1 MVVKEL
7 RASVSGGAPGDVITA
22 ANPASLIEHLRE
34 NHKSVDPE
42 YTEVEYY
49 KWRIISV
56 CFYVGLEFVLE
67 GYMYWEYWWIYRV
80 WCPEI

>member
-49 KWRIISV
+49 TILQYNIQ
-56 CFYVGLEFVLE
+56 Y
-67 GYMYWEYWWIYRV
+67 YYI
-80 WCPEI
+80 